1 MIGTS
6 IFLLPNGTFFFE
18 LAVFAVILYI
28 AKRYFLPIVNKNLEA
43 RQEKIRTALEAADA
57 ARAEAAS
64 ADDQRARVLAEAR
77 EQARTIVAGA
87 QATADQLKAE
97 ANGRAQE
104 EYDRI
109 VLSARPKLPPLVSTP
124 LTRRPLASVK
134 SCSSWSRRLSRA
146 KWTRAPTTTSFVKRS
161 PRSTRKPRRDRA
173 ASHVAQD
180 RRLRRRAPWRV
191 GPRRIGD
198 GCR

>member
-109 VLSARPKLPPLVSTP
+109 VLSAQAEIAAARQHAIDEASARIGEIVFELVSQIVAREVDQGTHDD
-124 LTRRPLASVK
+124 LVREAVAALDAEAAK
-134 SCSSWSRRLSRA
+134 GSSR
-146 KWTRAPTTTSFVKRS
+146 
-161 PRSTRKPRRDRA
+161 
-173 ASHVAQD
+173 
-180 RRLRRRAPWRV
+180 
-191 GPRRIGD
+191 
-198 GCR
+198 